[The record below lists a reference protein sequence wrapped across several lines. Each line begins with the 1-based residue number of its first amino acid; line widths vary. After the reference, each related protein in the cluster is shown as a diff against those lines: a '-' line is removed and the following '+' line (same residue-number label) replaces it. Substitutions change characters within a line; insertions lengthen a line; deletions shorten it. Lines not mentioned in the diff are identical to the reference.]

1 MPNHPPMSLTQPF
14 LGWNNQAR
22 PMDIPATPEAL
33 FEALAEP
40 SLRQL
45 FPRFDTLKPRN
56 QKLVRLLHT
65 ELTKGELCDST
76 FMEFIGFILVLWRSF
91 NNAALETRQTLIDT
105 EDEIDTDWVES
116 AIHLARVEQYLTHML
131 VALENLPGFS
141 TEDSNHAKSQYQ
153 LLGPGD

>member
-1 MPNHPPMSLTQPF
+1 MPSHYPMSLTQPF

-91 NNAALETRQTLIDT
+91 NNAALEARQTLIDT

-131 VALENLPGFS
+131 VSLENLPGFS
-141 TEDSNHAKSQYQ
+141 TEDSNHAESQYQ